1 MERHSRVLAGS
12 GRESGGG
19 PAPSGRLGHGRTD
32 RPGSPLAVPLSPGA
46 RDPRPIEKHA
56 SGERPLAMV
65 GQSPAFVAMLDRIAK
80 VARYRESV
88 LITGESGSGKEHV
101 ARAISLLEPRQG
113 LPFVSVSCP
122 QYQEGNLTV
131 SELFGHVK
139 GSFTGAASD
148 HAGAFAQA
156 HTGTLFL
163 DEIADLPASA
173 QAMLLRTL
181 ATGEYK
187 PVGASDGRRVDVRVV
202 AATNRPLN
210 EMMASGAFRHD
221 LFFRLRHFHVTVPP
235 LRERGDDWRL
245 IAEYCLL
252 GLGLRHGV
260 RKRLSP
266 AAERC
271 LADCTWPGN
280 VRQLIAV
287 VGAGYA
293 LADSTSIDI
302 DDIASQLDG
311 YEVPAERPQRDGG
324 RGGFD
329 AARSASG
336 ARFRDRRRVSRIVLE
351 HRAPRVHGPR
361 PQPLAGAGV
370 HLARTRRHARK
381 LPRSRRASRPARHG
395 LSALHGLPSSPGSQ
409 ARSRQRQ
416 RVAGKRA
423 RRSTQWSDSSIGR
436 APVARSTA
444 SSAPDS
450 ASPMLACDW
459 LCRRA

>member
-1 MERHSRVLAGS
+1 MDDKRVSSQNLSASSDVGPCPP
-12 GRESGGG
+12 ESDTQFLCQQ
-19 PAPSGRLGHGRTD
+19 ALEIR
-32 RPGSPLAVPLSPGA
+32 A
-46 RDPRPIEKHA
+46 RSKHA
-56 SGERPLAMV
+56 HSGAGPLAMV
-65 GQSPAFVAMLDRIAK
+65 GQSAPFIAMLDRIAK

-101 ARAISLLEPRQG
+101 AQAISLLEPRQG
-113 LPFVSVSCP
+113 SPFISVSCP
-122 QYQEGNLTV
+122 QYQEGTLTV

-139 GSFTGAASD
+139 GSFTGAVSD

-210 EMMASGAFRHD
+210 EMMASGTFRHD

-235 LRERGDDWRL
+235 LRQRGDDWRL
-245 IAEYCLL
+245 IAEFCLL
-252 GLGLRHGV
+252 RLSLRHGV

-280 VRQLIAV
+280 VRQLMAV

-302 DDIASQLDG
+302 DDVASQLDG
-311 YEVPAERPQRDGG
+311 YNMPGNG
-324 RGGFD
+324 RRGTD
-329 AARSASG
+329 AAVTSLPGPRSA
-336 ARFRDRRRVSRIVLE
+336 
-351 HRAPRVHGPR
+351 P
-361 PQPLAGAGV
+361 
-370 HLARTRRHARK
+370 
-381 LPRSRRASRPARHG
+381 
-395 LSALHGLPSSPGSQ
+395 
-409 ARSRQRQ
+409 
-416 RVAGKRA
+416 
-423 RRSTQWSDSSIGR
+423 
-436 APVARSTA
+436 APVANAVSRGSFWNTVHRAFMNRDLNRSQVRAFISRGLEATRGSYRDLVELLGLPA
-444 SSAPDS
+444 ADYQRFMDFLRHQDLKPDRDS
-450 ASPMLACDW
+450 ASELEESE
-459 LCRRA
+459 LNGRAMEL

>member
-1 MERHSRVLAGS
+1 MEDARVSWPDLPATPADRRPDADRDTADRMDPALLTQFLCQQALQVRARSRA
-12 GRESGGG
+12 
-19 PAPSGRLGHGRTD
+19 AHT
-32 RPGSPLAVPLSPGA
+32 
-46 RDPRPIEKHA
+46 
-56 SGERPLAMV
+56 GERPLAMV

-101 ARAISLLEPRQG
+101 ARAISLLEPRQD

-122 QYQEGNLTV
+122 QFEEGHLTV

-139 GSFTGAASD
+139 GSFTEAASD

-163 DEIADLPASA
+163 DEIADLPACA

-181 ATGEYK
+181 TTGEYK

-221 LFFRLRHFHVTVPP
+221 LLFRLRHFHVPVPP

-245 IAEYCLL
+245 IAEYCLV

-271 LADCTWPGN
+271 MAACTWPGN
-280 VRQLIAV
+280 VRQLMAV
-287 VGAGYA
+287 VKAGYA
-293 LADSTSIDI
+293 LADSVSIGI
-302 DDIASQLDG
+302 DDIASQLDD
-311 YEVPAERPQRDGG
+311 YHVPGEG
-324 RGGFD
+324 RSATD
-329 AARSASG
+329 AAAVSTLRSPS
-336 ARFRDRRRVSRIVLE
+336 FLKRVS
-351 HRAPRVHGPR
+351 
-361 PQPLAGAGV
+361 
-370 HLARTRRHARK
+370 T
-381 LPRSRRASRPARHG
+381 SRERASAH
-395 LSALHGLPSSPGSQ
+395 
-409 ARSRQRQ
+409 
-416 RVAGKRA
+416 
-423 RRSTQWSDSSIGR
+423 W
-436 APVARSTA
+436 
-444 SSAPDS
+444 
-450 ASPMLACDW
+450 
-459 LCRRA
+459 

>member
-1 MERHSRVLAGS
+1 MWHASPAVGRRPHADWDVAAIDPALLTQFLCHQALEIRARSRS
-12 GRESGGG
+12 T
-19 PAPSGRLGHGRTD
+19 H
-32 RPGSPLAVPLSPGA
+32 
-46 RDPRPIEKHA
+46 

-101 ARAISLLEPRQG
+101 AQAISLLEPRQG

-139 GSFTGAASD
+139 GSFTGAVAD

-245 IAEYCLL
+245 IAEFCLAAAQPAARREEAVVAGCRTVPGGLHVAGQRASAHRRGGCGIRAGRLDFDRHRRHRLTARRLPDAGHTGGATGRCGGRGIRPVRALQPAPLTDAGPRGSFWNTVHRAFMDRDLNRSQVRAFISRGLDATRGSYRDLVELL
-252 GLGLRHGV
+252 GLPATDYQRFMDFLRHQDLKPDRGSDSGLRESE
-260 RKRLSP
+260 L
-266 AAERC
+266 
-271 LADCTWPGN
+271 N
-280 VRQLIAV
+280 
-287 VGAGYA
+287 
-293 LADSTSIDI
+293 
-302 DDIASQLDG
+302 
-311 YEVPAERPQRDGG
+311 
-324 RGGFD
+324 
-329 AARSASG
+329 
-336 ARFRDRRRVSRIVLE
+336 
-351 HRAPRVHGPR
+351 
-361 PQPLAGAGV
+361 
-370 HLARTRRHARK
+370 
-381 LPRSRRASRPARHG
+381 
-395 LSALHGLPSSPGSQ
+395 
-409 ARSRQRQ
+409 
-416 RVAGKRA
+416 
-423 RRSTQWSDSSIGR
+423 GR
-436 APVARSTA
+436 AMER
-444 SSAPDS
+444 
-450 ASPMLACDW
+450 
-459 LCRRA
+459 